1 MPVRVLIVDDDA
13 DQRSTMSRM
22 VTALGYE
29 TETAADGQEALDRLS
44 GYPAQVIVTDLM
56 MPRLDGH
63 GLLKALR
70 DQGGGP
76 PAIVLTAY
84 GSLDQAVETVKELG
98 AFWYMEKPVSVAEL
112 ALLIERAAAQSRL
125 REEAERLERQ
135 LRYQG
140 VLGEMVGRSP
150 AMQQVFALVQQV
162 AGHGASLLVTG
173 ESGTGKELV
182 ARSVHRL
189 GPRRDRPFVA
199 VNCAALPETLIES
212 ELFGHEK
219 GAFTGAVSARPG
231 CFELA
236 HTGVLLLDEIGDM
249 PAATQVKLLRVLED
263 SRVRRL
269 GARSEVQVDVQVVA
283 ATNTDPERAVQE
295 GKLRMDLYYRLNVFQ
310 IRLPPLRERRGDLP
324 LLVEALL
331 PPLNERYHCRVT
343 DLTPE
348 ALAIFE
354 RHSWP
359 GNVRE
364 LRNVLS
370 RAVILAGEG
379 TITPRH
385 LPPDFQSPSPQ
396 APASGNRR
404 DDGVFLPIG
413 TTLADAER
421 ALIER
426 TLEFADNNKTRT
438 AAILGM
444 GLKTLHTKLRL
455 YREEDE

>member
-1 MPVRVLIVDDDA
+1 VDDDA

-22 VTALGYE
+22 VAALGYQ
-29 TETAADGQEALDRLS
+29 TETAADGQEALDTLS
-44 GYPAQVIVTDLM
+44 RYPAQVIVTDLM
-56 MPRLDGH
+56 MPRLDGR

-112 ALLIERAAAQSRL
+112 ALLIERASAQSRL
-125 REEAERLERQ
+125 REQADRLERQ

-150 AMQQVFALVQQV
+150 VMQQVFALVQQV
-162 AGHGASLLVTG
+162 AEHEASLLVTG

-189 GPRRDRPFVA
+189 GPRRDHPFVA

-236 HTGVLLLDEIGDM
+236 HTGVLLLDEVGDM
-249 PAATQVKLLRVLED
+249 PAATQAKLLRVLED

-269 GARSEVQVDVQVVA
+269 GARNEVQVDVQVVA
-283 ATNTDPERAVQE
+283 ATNADPERAVQE
-295 GKLRMDLYYRLNVFQ
+295 GKLRMDLFYRLNVFE
-310 IRLPPLRERRGDLP
+310 IRLPPLRERKADLP

-343 DLTPE
+343 DATPE
-348 ALAIFE
+348 VLAIFE

-379 TITPRH
+379 AIAPRH
-385 LPPDFQSPSPQ
+385 LPPDFPSPSAQ
-396 APASGNRR
+396 APAPENRR

-444 GLKTLHTKLRL
+444 GLKTLHTKLKL
-455 YREEDE
+455 YQEEE